1 MSATLNS
8 DFSWFY
14 NIVQS
19 HTLVLCYGI
28 TSRPDQWSRL
38 MEYSRSCAS
47 PQQFCN
53 LYYGNTNQIKDLERY
68 VKSQWNKYRL
78 DEFSDKKLEWLDPQY
93 KIEISD
99 LEKLVE
105 SRIVNYPYDTIKKVK
120 NKFLPFSVDNQGLF
134 DNINLESGKYLEDI
148 T

>member
-1 MSATLNS
+1 
-8 DFSWFY
+8 
-14 NIVQS
+14 
-19 HTLVLCYGI
+19 
-28 TSRPDQWSRL
+28 
-38 MEYSRSCAS
+38 MEYSRTAAS

-78 DEFSDKKLEWLDPQY
+78 NEFSERNLEWLDPQH
-93 KIEISD
+93 KINVSD

-120 NKFLPFSVDNQGLF
+120 KIYLPFSVDNQGLF
-134 DNINLESGKYLEDI
+134 DNIILQPEQYLEDI